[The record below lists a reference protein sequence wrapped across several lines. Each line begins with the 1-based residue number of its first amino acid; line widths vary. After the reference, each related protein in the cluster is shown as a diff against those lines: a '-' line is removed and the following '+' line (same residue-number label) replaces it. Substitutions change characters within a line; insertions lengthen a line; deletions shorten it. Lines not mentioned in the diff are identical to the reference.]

1 MTEEGGCGMGGTV
14 HSGLGGL
21 LCGVSGVAGRLF
33 DRIGGHDGMEDP
45 ERGEC
50 DQIRHDGRSAF
61 FPTAMPLVLIV
72 FKTMPLLRLDPLFFC
87 NHPRRRLTGT
97 DLCSFRF
104 LLLDATRD
112 QRWLRDGL
120 TLT

>member
-14 HSGLGGL
+14 HGGLGGL

-33 DRIGGHDGMEDP
+33 DRIGGHDGMGDP
-45 ERGEC
+45 ERGEY
-50 DQIRHDGRSAF
+50 QIRHDGRSAF
-61 FPTAMPLVLIV
+61 FQTAMPLVLIV
-72 FKTMPLLRLDPLFFC
+72 LKTMPLLRLDPLFFC
-87 NHPRRRLTGT
+87 NQDSPVPI
-97 DLCSFRF
+97 SFTF
-104 LLLDATRD
+104 SF